1 MDTWYD
7 LEISML
13 QPGHATIY
21 INGKNEL
28 ERLMADR
35 AMQLGDEFNLR
46 QFMDNLF
53 DSGIIPISL
62 VRWEMTGL
70 DDEIKKLK

>member
-7 LEISML
+7 LHYSML

-21 INGKNEL
+21 INGKNEI

-35 AMQLGDEFNLR
+35 AMQLGAAFNLR
-46 QFMDNLF
+46 EFMDDFLNL
-53 DSGIIPISL
+53 GMIPLSL
-62 VRWEMTGL
+62 ARWEMTGL
-70 DDEIKKLK
+70 DDEILQLR